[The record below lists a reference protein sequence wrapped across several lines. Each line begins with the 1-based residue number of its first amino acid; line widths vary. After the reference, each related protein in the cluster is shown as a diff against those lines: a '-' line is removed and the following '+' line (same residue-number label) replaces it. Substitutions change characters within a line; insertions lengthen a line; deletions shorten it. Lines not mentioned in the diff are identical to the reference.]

1 MEEIMIKRNKLIDD
15 IGDYINAWF
24 QKIKRDSF
32 ISRTDRNRDS
42 EIIAALLLNA
52 VYNYKLKNLN
62 SKNGNVKGIDLG
74 DDSTSFLCVQV
85 TSNLEI
91 AKIEKTLKFYI
102 DPNTNYSKVYY
113 SGVKMFYLSVV
124 TPNFTA
130 KKKKEILSNYP
141 NFSFEEDIITYEKL
155 IKKIN
160 SIENTEQLNS
170 IIKVLRENIYYYS
183 PYETRTDQNQA
194 WGQLLVNRTINRI
207 KKFEAFYDEH
217 ISSYPKLDIMFNS
230 SLEKLTKLDQ
240 GIDTKL
246 DILLK
251 NLENPQPVSPS
262 PIKALFEEFLFFE
275 QMVLEEANR
284 NLKRHPKE
292 LYKETGKDFQNHM
305 RSGIEML
312 IDNLIL
318 NLNFIRDILGYQ
330 HEEVIINRFKQ
341 VRTIIK
347 YENVPDRNNQL
358 LCLLTKVSEP
368 DPFRIEVFMLETDH
382 IEPDEQFFHVLGWT
396 ELHLGFEEALRYIAY
411 TNESVG
417 LDDDFIASGGFHV
430 ASPLIFLYKLSE
442 KQKEQLYEIQNRSN
456 IAFYFFEAL

>member
-1 MEEIMIKRNKLIDD
+1 MIKRNKLIDD

-24 QKIKRDSF
+24 QKIKRDSY

-102 DPNTNYSKVYY
+102 DPSTNYSKVYY

-124 TPNFTA
+124 TPNFAA

-160 SIENTEQLNS
+160 SIENTEQLYS
-170 IIKVLRENIYYYS
+170 IIKVLRENIHYYS

-240 GIDTKL
+240 DIETKL

-318 NLNFIRDILGYQ
+318 NLNFIKDILGYQ

-347 YENVPDRNNQL
+347 YESVPDRNNQL

-368 DPFRIEVFMLETDH
+368 DPFRIDVFMLETDH
-382 IEPDEQFFHVLGWT
+382 IDQDQQFFHELVWT
-396 ELHLGFEEALRYIAY
+396 QLHLGFEEALRYIAY